1 VRTVVLAIGLVV
13 IVATGPLAL
22 NAAPQTVHR
31 IGLLMATTPA
41 AASHIT
47 SAFVEALRAMGHV
60 EGKNV
65 ILEYRWAEGKPER
78 FPDLAAD
85 LVRLKMDVL
94 VASSSAATEAAR
106 QVTSSIPIVM
116 VNAGSPVETGLVV
129 SLIKPGGNVTGL
141 ASQLT
146 PEIRAKELQLLQAAM
161 PKLSRVGII
170 RNAAVATGTVWGEYE
185 AAARALGLKI
195 QFFDVSGA
203 EGLAQAFARARRDGM
218 QGLLVP
224 GDPWFFTQRQRI
236 VALATEY
243 RLPGIYATRE
253 FTDAGGF
260 MSYSARLTDQFRRA
274 AVYVDKI
281 LKGAKPT
288 DLPVEQP
295 TNFELVINLKTAK
308 ALGLTI
314 PPALLARADEVIQ

>member
-1 VRTVVLAIGLVV
+1 VKAVVLAIGLVV
-13 IVATGPLAL
+13 VVATGPLTL
-22 NAAPQTVHR
+22 NGQPQTVHR

-47 SAFVEALRAMGHV
+47 SAFTEALREMGHV

-85 LVRLKMDVL
+85 LVRLRIDVL

-106 QVTSSIPIVM
+106 RVTSSVPIVM

-146 PEIRAKELQLLQAAM
+146 PEIRAKELQLLKEAV
-161 PKLSRVGII
+161 PRLSRVGII
-170 RNAAVATGTVWGEYE
+170 RNAAVATGTVWKEYE
-185 AAARALGLKI
+185 AAGRALGLKI
-195 QFFDVSGA
+195 QFFDVRGSD
-203 EGLAQAFARARRDGM
+203 GLAQTFARARRDGV

-224 GDPWFFTQRQRI
+224 GDPGFFTQRQRI
-236 VALATEY
+236 VALATEN

-281 LKGAKPT
+281 LKGAKPA

-308 ALGLTI
+308 ALGLTF
-314 PPALLARADEVIQ
+314 PQSLLQRADEIIQ